1 MLGNSRSAKR
11 AAIGSRHIVASDKTI
26 VIGVGLLVAALALG
40 GGLADNRAGTGID
53 RWFQRITA
61 AGAVRPGQP
70 GFHYRLF
77 VTLTHSVELGRF
89 PEVAYVVTAV
99 VAILFAVAAQRGCR
113 LRDRRIVVASLC
125 PVLALVVGT
134 GSGELVK
141 LVVDRRMVGN
151 LGVMTYPSGH
161 AVATASVA
169 AATIVALRALDG
181 RGYWRRLPGVESA
194 IAVLLVL
201 MSLTV
206 SVDMAI
212 LRAHFLTDVLGGWC
226 WGGGWG
232 LLLGTWSCRGLTR
245 SYLETT

>member
-113 LRDRRIVVASLC
+113 LRIAGSSSRRSGPSWPWWSAPDRANS
-125 PVLALVVGT
+125 
-134 GSGELVK
+134 S
-141 LVVDRRMVGN
+141 
-151 LGVMTYPSGH
+151 SWWS
-161 AVATASVA
+161 TA
-169 AATIVALRALDG
+169 
-181 RGYWRRLPGVESA
+181 
-194 IAVLLVL
+194 
-201 MSLTV
+201 
-206 SVDMAI
+206 
-212 LRAHFLTDVLGGWC
+212 GW
-226 WGGGWG
+226 
-232 LLLGTWSCRGLTR
+232 LGTWA
-245 SYLETT
+245 